1 MVYTPSV
8 RGVFRKKYQFSRNFI
23 IYHGNYGILMC
34 MSDTFFES
42 DVQKRFSRLMF
53 TNQENG
59 VFHNP
64 YDEEQREFTA
74 VEQGDIKQLR
84 KSIDESYNGKVGTLA
99 RDPLRNAKNLAIVVI
114 TLASRSAMRGGLEPE
129 TAYSLS
135 DSYIQKVEELHTVDN
150 LDQLMRHAEYQYT
163 QMVHEIRERR
173 NETRKRIQNGRT
185 NPKVDECRS
194 YIVSHLHD
202 KLTVGGIAEKLKMN
216 ANYLSELFA
225 AQEQLSI
232 SDFIV
237 QERIRV
243 ARDLLLYSDY
253 SCGDIAEY
261 LCFTSQ
267 SYFGQRFRE
276 FTGMTPKMYRNRYGR
291 KSG

>member
-1 MVYTPSV
+1 
-8 RGVFRKKYQFSRNFI
+8 
-23 IYHGNYGILMC
+23 
-34 MSDTFFES
+34 MSDTFFEN
-42 DVQKRFSRLMF
+42 DVRKRFSRLMF
-53 TNQENG
+53 ANQENG

-74 VEQGDIKQLR
+74 VEQGDVEQLQ

-114 TLASRSAMRGGLEPE
+114 TLASRAAMRGGLEPE

-135 DSYIQKVEELHTVDN
+135 DSYIQEIEELHTVDS

-173 NETRKRIQNGRT
+173 NETRRRIQNGRT

-202 KLTVGGIAEKLKMN
+202 RLSVSGIAEKLKMN

-225 AQEQLSI
+225 AQEQI
-232 SDFIV
+232 SVSGFIL

-267 SYFGQRFRE
+267 SYFGRRFKE
-276 FTGMTPKMYRNRYGR
+276 FTGMTPKTYRDRYGR
-291 KSG
+291 KKLQ

>member
-1 MVYTPSV
+1 
-8 RGVFRKKYQFSRNFI
+8 
-23 IYHGNYGILMC
+23 
-34 MSDTFFES
+34 
-42 DVQKRFSRLMF
+42 MF

-64 YDEEQREFTA
+64 YDEEQREFSA
-74 VEQGDIKQLR
+74 VEQGDVDRLQ
-84 KSIDESYNGKVGTLA
+84 KSIDERYGGKVGTLA
-99 RDPLRNAKNLAIVVI
+99 RDPLRSAKNLAIVVI
-114 TLASRSAMRGGLEPE
+114 TLASRAAMRGGLEPE
-129 TAYSLS
+129 LAYSLS
-135 DSYIQKVEELHTVDN
+135 DSYIQKAEDLHTVDS
-150 LDQLMRHAEYQYT
+150 LDRLMRGAEFQYAR
-163 QMVHEIRERR
+163 MVHEVRERR
-173 NETRKRIQNGRT
+173 KEPSAPVPAVRK

-202 KLTVGGIAEKLKMN
+202 RLTVAAIAAKLKMN

-225 AQEQLSI
+225 AQERISI
-232 SDFIV
+232 SDFIM

-267 SYFGQRFRE
+267 SHFGQRFRQL
-276 FTGMTPKMYRNRYGR
+276 TGMTPKTYRSKFGR
-291 KSG
+291 KEQLV